1 MACFII
7 CIGFCVIY
15 KSEILISQGL
25 SIFSYDVRIFIVRLM
40 VEFQTIPPIYRTRV
54 NVSPMSPKLFLSY
67 PHREEYREINLATLF
82 LWLVLL
88 KLLCNQLKIFV
99 NLTFSQ
105 KVWLFVLFWFT
116 GFAELRVLQVQ
127 LHCSKKEVT
136 FWFCCGKNVK
146 FLKSI
151 ICD

>member
-1 MACFII
+1 MFILGKSMKLESD
-7 CIGFCVIY
+7 CCCSALLPLLAQFWESIGSFEHPHDY
-15 KSEILISQGL
+15 TISYYCR
-25 SIFSYDVRIFIVRLM
+25 SI
-40 VEFQTIPPIYRTRV
+40 PIV

-67 PHREEYREINLATLF
+67 PHREEYREINLTTLF

-136 FWFCCGKNVK
+136 FWLCCGKNVK
-146 FLKSI
+146 ILKPI

>member
-1 MACFII
+1 MTYFFKSII
-7 CIGFCVIY
+7 
-15 KSEILISQGL
+15 KESEGTRTLVL
-25 SIFSYDVRIFIVRLM
+25 SFFLSTLAGPAI
-40 VEFQTIPPIYRTRV
+40 
-54 NVSPMSPKLFLSY
+54 NVSPTSPKLFLSY

-99 NLTFSQ
+99 NLTFLQ

-127 LHCSKKEVT
+127 LHCSKIEVT
-136 FWFCCGKNVK
+136 FWLCCGKNVK

-151 ICD
+151 TCD

>member
-1 MACFII
+1 M
-7 CIGFCVIY
+7 
-15 KSEILISQGL
+15 KSHLCLEFTITFQKRPGWSCMRSWNLDLIWHTK
-25 SIFSYDVRIFIVRLM
+25 
-40 VEFQTIPPIYRTRV
+40 EEV

-136 FWFCCGKNVK
+136 FWLCCGKNVK

>member
-1 MACFII
+1 MAGPRTKFLEVSFRLFLLIRFWI
-7 CIGFCVIY
+7 LVRNVDVWKVI
-15 KSEILISQGL
+15 
-25 SIFSYDVRIFIVRLM
+25 
-40 VEFQTIPPIYRTRV
+40 RTLYV
-54 NVSPMSPKLFLSY
+54 HTYWLNVLPMSPKLFLSY

-136 FWFCCGKNVK
+136 FWLCCGKNVK

>member
-1 MACFII
+1 MNIFRQFWMGVRH
-7 CIGFCVIY
+7 IGQSLEIDKELTAHLPHVI
-15 KSEILISQGL
+15 KWPHG
-25 SIFSYDVRIFIVRLM
+25 
-40 VEFQTIPPIYRTRV
+40 V

-82 LWLVLL
+82 LWLVSL

-136 FWFCCGKNVK
+136 FWLCCGKNVK

>member
-1 MACFII
+1 MTQF
-7 CIGFCVIY
+7 FVRSSFVISFRKRLIVFERKFW
-15 KSEILISQGL
+15 KSAHSASLRAW
-25 SIFSYDVRIFIVRLM
+25 DWR
-40 VEFQTIPPIYRTRV
+40 PV

-136 FWFCCGKNVK
+136 FWLCCGKNVK